1 MMNTIQINSLINPFI
16 IMHLLKCFGKFVSGN
31 DSACDNLHGEIM
43 KLKTSTE
50 RFLLKSDDL

>member
-1 MMNTIQINSLINPFI
+1 
-16 IMHLLKCFGKFVSGN
+16 MHLLKCFGKFVSGN
-31 DSACDNLHGEIM
+31 DSACDDLHGEIM